1 MTGLYY
7 FILILLTTTLGD
19 LPMVT
24 LVQMRKEA
32 KGESHSQSPESG
44 VQAWLQGAR
53 LEPLQHRAPWV
64 GARSRDS
71 TGLHPIQL
79 FRGLP

>member
-1 MTGLYY
+1 
-7 FILILLTTTLGD
+7 
-19 LPMVT
+19 MVT

-32 KGESHSQSPESG
+32 KGESHSQSPDSG

-71 TGLHPIQL
+71 TGLHSIQL
-79 FRGLP
+79 FRGLPFLDFLICKMGIDRVLVTGVV